1 MPFGLSS
8 APEEYQRRMHE
19 VVQDLPGVEVIAD
32 DILVY
37 GCGATEQEYMKDH
50 DADLKG
56 PLHTA
61 RERNLTLNKKKLRL
75 RLIEVLYMGHLLTSE
90 GCAQTPSKW
99 GQ

>member
-1 MPFGLSS
+1 MPFGLDS
-8 APEEYQRRMHE
+8 APEEYQHRMHE

-50 DADLKG
+50 DAHLKG

-61 RERNLTLNKKKLRL
+61 RERNLTLNEK
-75 RLIEVLYMGHLLTSE
+75 I
-90 GCAQTPSKW
+90 
-99 GQ
+99 